1 MHQPHTSYALS
12 HVEFRS
18 DRHYIMY
25 MTQRTKTYMGTFP
38 ANVNASNSN
47 EYALLLKMAREVNA
61 IRADLGDTS
70 GRFVIRKRYRGPRL
84 GKRWNRQS
92 MCLRKDAVRC
102 DAYMYFERKWS

>member
-1 MHQPHTSYALS
+1 MHQTHIS
-12 HVEFRS
+12 HAFSDIEFRS
-18 DRHYIMY
+18 GRHYIMY
-25 MTQRTKTYMGTFP
+25 MRTKTYMGTFP

-47 EYALLLKMAREVNA
+47 EYAQLLKMTRETNA

-70 GRFVIRKRYRGPRL
+70 GRFVIRKRYRGPRS

-102 DAYMYFERKWS
+102 DAYLYFERKW